1 MLLKQHLFH
10 SRSFSFTLQ
19 SLYLAVYV
27 PDRLS
32 QVLNSIIGVLS
43 PSPADVLY
51 GITEMEAESLIF
63 DEVNN
68 LNPTAVIVVWVVHV
82 VRLCILV
89 SNLYA
94 PRCWSIF
101 EATQPKFGVTI
112 TTIITMVRKFFL
124 TLADNLLL
132 Y

>member
-1 MLLKQHLFH
+1 MQAVGG
-10 SRSFSFTLQ
+10 
-19 SLYLAVYV
+19 LA
-27 PDRLS
+27 P
-32 QVLNSIIGVLS
+32 G
-43 PSPADVLY
+43 AGDVLDHVA
-51 GITEMEAESLIF
+51 EMEAESLIF

-82 VRLCILV
+82 VGLYTLV

-112 TTIITMVRKFFL
+112 TTIITMVWKFFL